1 MGTEIERKFL
11 LRNEDWRADASRRRG
26 AGVTNGKV
34 YRQGY
39 LSAAVERN
47 VRVRI
52 IGEEGYLTVKGRAS
66 GITRLEFEY
75 QIPLADAE
83 QMLDELCLKPLIEK
97 TRFLVEHSGLT
108 WEIDEFAGD
117 NSGLVVAEVEL
128 DEEAQ
133 EVELPAWIGREVT
146 DDPRYLN
153 SNLVKKPYT
162 AW

>member
-11 LRNEDWRADASRRRG
+11 LQNDSWKVG
-26 AGVTNGKV
+26 AEGKL

-52 IGEEGYLTVKGRAS
+52 IGEQGFLTVKGRAS

-75 QIPLADAE
+75 EIPLADAE
-83 QMLDELCLKPLIEK
+83 GMLEELCLKPLIEK
-97 TRFLVEHSGLT
+97 TRFVIKHRDML
-108 WEIDEFAGD
+108 WEIDEFAGA
-117 NSGLVVAEVEL
+117 NAGLVVAEVEL
-128 DEEAQ
+128 ETEAQ
-133 EVELPAWIGREVT
+133 EIEIPSWIDREVT

-153 SNLVKKPYT
+153 SNLIERPYT
-162 AW
+162 TW

>member
-11 LRNEDWRADASRRRG
+11 LRDDSWQAGAD
-26 AGVTNGKV
+26 GKR

-52 IGEEGYLTVKGRAS
+52 IGERGFLTVKGRAE

-75 QIPLADAE
+75 EIPLADAE
-83 QMLDELCLKPLIEK
+83 KMLDVLCLKPLIEK
-97 TRFLVEHSGLT
+97 TRFKVEHSGLT
-108 WEIDEFAGD
+108 WEIDRFAGD
-117 NSGLVVAEVEL
+117 NAGLVVAEIEL
-128 DEEAQ
+128 TEEAQ
-133 EVELPAWIGREVT
+133 EFELPPWVGREVT

-153 SNLVKKPYT
+153 SNLVKKSFT
-162 AW
+162 TW

>member
-11 LRNEDWRADASRRRG
+11 LRDDSWKAG
-26 AGVTNGKV
+26 AAGKR

-39 LSAAVERN
+39 LSAEVERN
-47 VRVRI
+47 VRIRI
-52 IGEEGYLTVKGRAS
+52 AGDRAFLTVKGRAQ

-75 QIPLADAE
+75 DVPLADAE
-83 QMLDELCLKPLIEK
+83 RMLDELCLKPLIEK
-97 TRFLVEHSGLT
+97 TRYVLVHRGMT

-117 NSGLVVAEVEL
+117 NAGLVVAEIEL

-133 EVELPAWIGREVT
+133 EIEFPRWVGREVT

-153 SNLVKKPYT
+153 ANLVEKPYT
-162 AW
+162 TW

>member
-11 LRNEDWRADASRRRG
+11 LADDGWRSVG
-26 AGVTNGKV
+26 GEGKL

-39 LSAAVERN
+39 LSTAVERN

-52 IGEEGYLTVKGRAS
+52 IGDRGFLTVKGRSA

-75 QIPLADAE
+75 EIPLADASR
-83 QMLDELCLKPLIEK
+83 MLDELCHRPLIEK
-97 TRFLVEHSGLT
+97 TRHLVEHCGLT

-117 NSGLVVAEVEL
+117 NAGLVVAEVEL
-128 DEEAQ
+128 ESESQ
-133 EVELPAWIGREVT
+133 EVDPPAWVGVEVT

-153 SNLVKKPYT
+153 SSLVEKPFT
-162 AW
+162 TW

>member
-11 LRNEDWRADASRRRG
+11 LRDESWKAGAS
-26 AGVTNGKV
+26 GKL

-52 IGEEGYLTVKGRAS
+52 IGEQGFLTVKGKAS

-75 QIPLADAE
+75 EVPLADAE
-83 QMLDELCLKPLIEK
+83 RMLDELCLKPLIEK
-97 TRFLVEHSGLT
+97 TRYRVEHRGML

-117 NSGLVVAEVEL
+117 NAGLVVAEVEL
-128 DEEAQ
+128 SEEQQ
-133 EVELPAWIGREVT
+133 EIEFPRWVGREVT

-153 SNLVKKPYT
+153 SNLVERPYIR
-162 AW
+162 W

>member
-11 LRNEDWRADASRRRG
+11 LRDESWKADA
-26 AGVTNGKV
+26 VGKL

-39 LSAAVERN
+39 LSAEVERN

-52 IGEEGYLTVKGRAS
+52 IGDQGFLTVKGKAS

-75 QIPLADAE
+75 EVPLADAE
-83 QMLDELCLKPLIEK
+83 SMLDALCLKPLIEK
-97 TRFLVEHSGLT
+97 TRYIVEHRDMV

-117 NSGLVVAEVEL
+117 NAGLVVAEVEL
-128 DEEAQ
+128 SEEDQ
-133 EVELPAWIGREVT
+133 EIEFPTWVGREVS

-153 SNLVKKPYT
+153 SNLVERPFNT
-162 AW
+162 W